1 MKRCTYSFILISSL
15 SFVSLHAWKSSET
28 KGEQPIFLG
37 TLTTQEGNTFNVTN
51 ITIGRSRSGHDKIV
65 LYEKPQNLM
74 PSEKGNVISVNPSVD
89 LTTAILELQKIQKIT
104 VPESQVIWKWTKD
117 DSKRSVKLAYEYIE
131 ILVTWRSGSTISYL
145 LELGPENTRRPLK
158 IFCDVIDKKMEGVKQ
173 EGVILCQNIQKID
186 LRKKGAPF
194 TSIQSLAL
202 DEPCYRIPKEN
213 GDGMK
218 AVE

>member
-1 MKRCTYSFILISSL
+1 MKRCIYFILLISSL
-15 SFVSLHAWKSSET
+15 SFIPLHAWKSEET
-28 KGEQPIFLG
+28 KGDRPIFLG

-51 ITIGRSRSGHDKIV
+51 ITIGRNHTDHAKII
-65 LYEKPQNLM
+65 LYEKPQNLA
-74 PSEKGNVISVNPSVD
+74 PSEKGNIIPVNPLVD
-89 LTTAILELQKIQKIT
+89 LTTAVLELQKISQIT
-104 VPESQVIWKWTKD
+104 VPEPHVIWKWIKD
-117 DSKRSVKLAYEYIE
+117 ESKRSSKLAYEYIE
-131 ILVTWRSGSTISYL
+131 IMVTWRSGSTVSYL

-173 EGVILCQNIQKID
+173 EGTILCQQIQKID

-194 TSIQSLAL
+194 PSIQSLKL